1 MSRVVDQVVNGT
13 TTPPVTELVN
23 RVPHVSVHSGD
34 RRYLL
39 GIAGPPGGGKST
51 LSGALL
57 SALTGRDGDGSWQL
71 VQLDGFHLSNEVLIS
86 LDRRARKG
94 APDTFDVA
102 GFTALLDRIIADEPN
117 ETVYAPRFHREI
129 EEAVAA
135 STPIGPAVRGVMVE
149 GNYLFLND
157 GEWANVRPLLN
168 DCWFVDSPSEEVRTE
183 RLVARASVT
192 YGSREAGEQWVESS
206 DQKNVRLVID
216 SRPRDVPIITSG

>member
-1 MSRVVDQVVNGT
+1 VSGVADEPVDGRMA
-13 TTPPVTELVN
+13 PPLAELVN
-23 RVPHVSVHSGD
+23 GVPQVSVRSGD

-39 GIAGPPGGGKST
+39 GVAGPPGGGKST
-51 LSGALL
+51 LSASLL
-57 SALTGRDGDGSWQL
+57 SALIKRDGEETWQL

-102 GFTALLDRIIADEPN
+102 GFVALLDRITADEPN
-117 ETVYAPRFHREI
+117 ETVYAPRFHRAI

-135 STPIGPAVRGVMVE
+135 STAIGPKARGVIVE
-149 GNYLFLND
+149 GNYLFLDD
-157 GEWANVRPLLN
+157 GEWANVRPRLN
-168 DCWFVDSPSEEVRTE
+168 DCWFVDSPSEEERTE
-183 RLVARASVT
+183 RLVARASIT
-192 YGSREAGEQWVESS
+192 YGSRKAGEQWVESS